1 MDTILNCRKCSLCK
15 TQLPFMD
22 PNSEADIM
30 LVGISAKIKK
40 YKDEI
45 PLDNRTRSGKLV
57 EQMAVTAQ
65 RQGFKIYRTN
75 LVKCPPTGGDG
86 KLRYPDEIEIAG
98 CFEHIL
104 KEIEIVDPK
113 LIVLLGN
120 IVVKTIQKRW
130 KLMPETDGT
139 TSFLTYKYG
148 GRTFAASFHP
158 SYVLRS
164 AKRTEDYLHDYEQLI
179 ISMKERI

>member
-65 RQGFKIYRTN
+65 RQSFKIYRTN
-75 LVKCPPTGGDG
+75 LVKCPPTGEDG
-86 KLRYPDEIEIAG
+86 KLRYPDE
-98 CFEHIL
+98 
-104 KEIEIVDPK
+104 
-113 LIVLLGN
+113 N
-120 IVVKTIQKRW
+120 
-130 KLMPETDGT
+130 
-139 TSFLTYKYG
+139 
-148 GRTFAASFHP
+148 
-158 SYVLRS
+158 
-164 AKRTEDYLHDYEQLI
+164 
-179 ISMKERI
+179 

>member
-65 RQGFKIYRTN
+65 RQGFKTYRTN
-75 LVKCPPTGGDG
+75 LVNCGSEAHSSAWEYCSENNTEKM
-86 KLRYPDEIEIAG
+86 EINAG
-98 CFEHIL
+98 
-104 KEIEIVDPK
+104 
-113 LIVLLGN
+113 N
-120 IVVKTIQKRW
+120 RW
-130 KLMPETDGT
+130 NYQFFNL
-139 TSFLTYKYG
+139 
-148 GRTFAASFHP
+148 
-158 SYVLRS
+158 
-164 AKRTEDYLHDYEQLI
+164 
-179 ISMKERI
+179 